1 MSPKRFFTLIRLA
14 ASTLCVP
21 AAVLLLWVAPP
32 AAATATYQYTGVLFG
47 QAIPPFTTS
56 NSIDGAITLT
66 NPIPGG
72 STALDVSAE
81 INTYDFTDG
90 VHTYTPSTSSVATAT
105 FTTNSGGSVTG
116 WDLVILGTGS
126 ISQFVICTFRNG
138 AVCQASQG
146 VTVDAVTK
154 PASSGAFVYA
164 DNQTP
169 GAWVQVIPEPSTLSL
184 IATGFSV
191 LAAVARRKTA

>member
-1 MSPKRFFTLIRLA
+1 MSPKRFLTAIRLA
-14 ASTLCVP
+14 ALTPCV
-21 AAVLLLWVAPP
+21 AAALLLWVAPP
-32 AAATATYQYTGVLFG
+32 ASATATYQYTGVLFG
-47 QAIPPFTTS
+47 AAIPPFTVS
-56 NSIDGAITLT
+56 NSIDGTITLM

-72 STALDVSAE
+72 STALDVSGE

-90 VHTYTPSTSSVATAT
+90 VHTYTPSTSSLATVT

-126 ISQFVICTFRNG
+126 ISQFVICTSGNVS
-138 AVCQASQG
+138 VCQASQG

-164 DNQTP
+164 DTQIP
-169 GAWVQVIPEPSTLSL
+169 GAWIQVIPEPSTLSL
-184 IATGFSV
+184 AATGFSL
-191 LAAVARRKTA
+191 LAALVRCRRA